1 MGGAKKLTITF
12 KGKDQGWGDQKGQVA
27 ISVDKK
33 DPDSEFKTPEH
44 WWELD
49 YKGMKAVWHSD
60 NMEHEWVRYKK
71 KFRSDS
77 DLIEAMDDED
87 ED

>member
-12 KGKDQGWGDQKGQVA
+12 KGKDQGWGNQKGQVA

-33 DPDSEFKTPEH
+33 DPDSDFRRIGEWDEF
-44 WWELD
+44 D
-49 YKGMKAVWHSD
+49 YKGMKAVWVSD
-60 NMEHEWVRYKK
+60 NMEHEWERYKK
-71 KFRSDS
+71 KFTSDS